1 MKFEIKYLDPN
12 LESRKCPTCCST
24 VKTHLCTDRRIQ
36 SKTTSVSNQNYDVF
50 SRASYKESIN
60 GGISRL
66 CHQRSCRHEVS
77 DKYWRKQFIWTMR
90 SACELILWVV
100 VNQFFFFDWSHE
112 NAITRASKALTPNK
126 IQLCCAYLEYLWIS
140 LNIFEYLWISLNIFE
155 YLWISLNTWSRKII
169 QFLAEFSYTGER

>member
-1 MKFEIKYLDPN
+1 MVPPSKAQVSFIPRFTQAHFLSSSRKPCGLHKDVDKPDRTCCNSRKTSVLYIQLTIMINYVQLYKHKHCDCLRGVVKFEIKYLDPN

-90 SACELILWVV
+90 SACELIL
-100 VNQFFFFDWSHE
+100 
-112 NAITRASKALTPNK
+112 
-126 IQLCCAYLEYLWIS
+126 
-140 LNIFEYLWISLNIFE
+140 
-155 YLWISLNTWSRKII
+155 
-169 QFLAEFSYTGER
+169 